1 VLHVV
6 SVADDVRNWNY
17 DGGLF
22 DWYDLVDGRNFERGN
37 RGIQYWNE
45 GDGDYDQWRPGNGD
59 GDSLRD
65 CNQLDDQLD
74 DVRNRRRRK
83 QVAPLAQQPPPVS

>member
-1 VLHVV
+1 MLHVV
-6 SVADDVRNWNY
+6 FVADDVRNGNY
-17 DGGLF
+17 DGGLV

-37 RGIQYWNE
+37 GDIQYWNE
-45 GDGDYDQWRPGNGD
+45 GDGDYGQWRPGNGD

-74 DVRNRRRRK
+74 DVRNRRNVVRRYGDGN
-83 QVAPLAQQPPPVS
+83 S